1 MSQPSQ
7 YSVDDLLYLMSRL
20 RDPQTGCP
28 WDLKQTPQKIINY
41 SIEEV
46 YELADAIESAD
57 IDDIKGE
64 LGDVLFQVIFLA
76 RLADEEQQFT
86 FNDVVQ
92 TLCSKLV
99 SRHPHVFTNGKLYPS
114 QNEGGSATDNIDE
127 AQVAKNWERI
137 KATERAEKNRGG
149 LFDDVPL
156 ALPALSRAAKLQ
168 KRATSIGFDWPDA
181 RGALDKL
188 KEEVLELEAL
198 LDQAEASHNLAEDSL
213 KNMPIDMPQRLK
225 DELGDVLFSSINVAR
240 KMGINSEQALRHAN
254 TKFVNR
260 VNAVMVKLQQQ
271 LPEAAED
278 EGGRI
283 ESHKTVSDKVDS
295 ETLNK
300 LWDVVKKEQ
309 NPS

>member
-1 MSQPSQ
+1 
-7 YSVDDLLYLMSRL
+7 
-20 RDPQTGCP
+20 
-28 WDLKQTPQKIINY
+28 
-41 SIEEV
+41 
-46 YELADAIESAD
+46 
-57 IDDIKGE
+57 
-64 LGDVLFQVIFLA
+64 
-76 RLADEEQQFT
+76 
-86 FNDVVQ
+86 
-92 TLCSKLV
+92 
-99 SRHPHVFTNGKLYPS
+99 
-114 QNEGGSATDNIDE
+114 
-127 AQVAKNWERI
+127 
-137 KATERAEKNRGG
+137 
-149 LFDDVPL
+149 
-156 ALPALSRAAKLQ
+156 
-168 KRATSIGFDWPDA
+168 
-181 RGALDKL
+181 
-188 KEEVLELEAL
+188 
-198 LDQAEASHNLAEDSL
+198 
-213 KNMPIDMPQRLK
+213 MPIDMPQRLK

>member
-57 IDDIKGE
+57 INDIKGE

-114 QNEGGSATDNIDE
+114 HNEDGTVTDNIDE

-137 KATERAEKNRGG
+137 KASERAEKNRGG

-181 RGALDKL
+181 RGALNKL
-188 KEEVLELEAL
+188 KEEVLELEEL
-198 LDQAEASHNLAEDSL
+198 LDQAEQQHDVAKGLPT
-213 KNMPIDMPQRLK
+213 NMFIDMPQRLK

-260 VNAVMVKLQQQ
+260 VDAVMAKLQQQ
-271 LPEAAED
+271 LPE
-278 EGGRI
+278 GV
-283 ESHKTVSDKVDS
+283 ESDGMSGSGSKVDS

-300 LWDVVKKEQ
+300 LWNAVKKEQ